1 MLTEQLN
8 ERMAAAARELGC
20 APRLLLGLDFDGTLA
35 PIVSD
40 PAEARIPD
48 ETGRVLDALSGGR
61 GMTVAVISGRAM
73 SDLLT
78 RITQHVILGGN
89 HGLEMLADGV
99 LWRHARATEFEETLR
114 TVSRQLAVATRCIP
128 GARVEYKGLTASIHY
143 RNVVDRLVPGLLGK
157 IRSALA
163 PYDDCFFLTHGNKV
177 AEVRPAV
184 AWNKGS
190 AMLRI
195 LDSMRHQ
202 DGGEI
207 AVCYVGDDETD
218 ESVFHTLTDAVTV
231 RVCQDC
237 RTAARF
243 RVRDTDEVRV
253 FLERVLRERSDQRR
267 TGVGRS

>member
-1 MLTEQLN
+1 MLTEQLS
-8 ERMAAAARELGC
+8 ERMEKAALELSG

-48 ETGRVLDALSGGR
+48 NTGRILDGLTAGP

-73 SDLLT
+73 PDLLT
-78 RITQHVILGGN
+78 RITQNVILGGN
-89 HGLEMLADGV
+89 HGLEMLTDGM
-99 LWRHARATEFEETLR
+99 LWQHPRAAELEALLR

-143 RNVVDRLVPGLLGK
+143 RNVEDHLVPGLLEK
-157 IRSALA
+157 VRVALA
-163 PYDDCFFLTHGNKV
+163 PYDDSFFLTHGNKV

-195 LDSMRHQ
+195 LDSMRHG

-207 AVCYVGDDETD
+207 AVCYIGDDATD
-218 ESVFHTLTDAVTV
+218 ESVFHTLTDAVTI
-231 RVCQDC
+231 RVGQDC

-243 RVRDTDEVRV
+243 QARDTDEVRV
-253 FLERVLRERSDQRR
+253 FLERVLRGR
-267 TGVGRS
+267 TAKSG